1 MMISSKASTHFA
13 RTLLISLF
21 LLVVYSLSAHR
32 AFSQTKVVLN
42 EESDATPA
50 AAVYKGVVY
59 LAWTG
64 TDGNHTLNVAEST
77 DGLHFG
83 TPAVLN
89 QQSVNGTAGPAL
101 AVFNGYLWLAWTGG
115 YNEVNLEN
123 STGGLS
129 FGNKVLH
136 SNMLSYT
143 TPAIGVNGPNL
154 YVDYAYLYNYSPGG
168 NEPVTDHPLVTAY
181 SADGVNFSTPLIHT
195 CLSLVDD
202 PYATNLVDSPTFSS
216 APFFSSQVTW
226 YAATMSGQPCAT
238 KPSNY
243 VTAQIGIGTGGSGPG
258 INNGGVTAYGGAG
271 VTSLGSEIWLAWV
284 PTQPNIELNVYQ
296 ASSQT
301 GPFTLVSSSST
312 GQQLVGNPVLL
323 TYNGHI
329 FMYWGG
335 TDGVHHINAE
345 EIQ

>member
-1 MMISSKASTHFA
+1 MTISSKASIQFA
-13 RTLLISLF
+13 RSPIIPSILLLAYALTPNLTF
-21 LLVVYSLSAHR
+21 A
-32 AFSQTKVVLN
+32 QTKVVLN

-50 AAVYKGVVY
+50 AAVYNGVMY

-64 TDGNHTLNVAEST
+64 TDGKHTLNVAEST

-101 AVFNGYLWLAWTGG
+101 AAFNGYLWLAWTGG
-115 YNEVNLEN
+115 GDVINLEN

-129 FGNKVLH
+129 FGNKVVH

-168 NEPVTDHPLVTAY
+168 NEPATDHPLVTAY

-226 YAATMSGQPCAT
+226 FAATMSGQPCAT
-238 KPSNY
+238 QPSNY
-243 VTAQIGIGTGGSGPG
+243 VTAQMGIGTGGTGPG

-271 VTSLGSEIWLAWV
+271 VTSLGSKVWLAWV
-284 PTQPNIELNVYQ
+284 PTQPNIQLNVYQ

-301 GPFTLVSSSST
+301 GPFTLLSSSAT
-312 GQQLVGNPVLL
+312 GQQLVGKSGAAHL
-323 TYNGHI
+323 
-329 FMYWGG
+329 
-335 TDGVHHINAE
+335 
-345 EIQ
+345 